1 MTKPLNLFADNR
13 PLRLGKRIGKGG
25 EGEVFTLA
33 DSPNL
38 AVKIYSHPDQFREEK
53 IAAMIAA
60 SLASKSNLVAFPLA
74 MVRNQGGAFV
84 GFSMRLMPAHKPLFE
99 LYSPGARK
107 INFPKADFRFLVRT
121 AANVARAVASV
132 HDSGAVIGDVN
143 HSGILISEKATAALI
158 DADSFQFGSRHLCR
172 VGVPEY
178 TPPELQGVKLDGVV
192 RTATHDAFGLSV
204 AIFQLLFMGRHP
216 FVGKFVGG
224 DMPLEKAIAEHRFA
238 YARQA
243 NTGMQPPP
251 GAALLSDFPEPVAH
265 SFEAAFGRTPQA
277 RPTARAWIDVLQ
289 KLEGGLSKC
298 TAQANH
304 YYPSA
309 AAGRCIW
316 CKMEHNVGIT
326 LFLPPDLVALPGTA
340 MDPGAAGF
348 NLKVVWAS
356 IERIQIPNPDA
367 FIPILQPVNL
377 EPSELADKAKA
388 DVRTQRLIGYLCII
402 TAFALLW
409 WSPGLWLLYGPAA
422 WYGIVRA
429 FGENSAAKSYRS
441 DYSNADTA
449 YQRAIAD
456 WKSRLGVGEI
466 QRARAAL
473 DDARRDYEQLP
484 EREKRQLA
492 ELQSKRREA
501 QLRQF
506 LESHPIRRAKIRGIG
521 PAKQATLASY
531 GIDTAAEIN
540 RGRILSIPGFG
551 PATVGPLLAWR
562 MKMEGRFVY
571 NPNPTPT
578 DRIAADNVKRAI
590 ADEAAKLRR
599 KLLGAPNELRTAIAQ
614 AEGRAKRADPAVNK
628 AYRDLEQARVDLDYL
643 GLPIPPAAPPAKLLS
658 TKLSPPPPV
667 PAPRPHLQ
675 GGPTVTTN
683 RCPSCGGSMV
693 RRVAQRGYNK
703 GGAFLGC
710 ANYPRCRGTRNI

>member
-1 MTKPLNLFADNR
+1 MTKPLHLFADNR

-38 AVKIYSHPDQFREEK
+38 AVKIYSHPDLFREEK

-60 SLASKSNLVAFPLA
+60 SLASKSSLVAFPLA

-84 GFSMRLMPAHKPLFE
+84 GFSMRLVPAHKPLFE

-132 HDSGAVIGDVN
+132 HDSGAVIGDIN

-192 RTATHDAFGLSV
+192 RTATHDAFGLAV
-204 AIFQLLFMGRHP
+204 GIFQLLFMGRHP

-251 GAALLSDFPEPVAH
+251 GACVLSDFTDPIAH

-298 TAQANH
+298 TAHSNH
-304 YYPSA
+304 FYPS

-316 CKMEHNVGIT
+316 CRMEHTVGIT
-326 LFLPPDLVALPGTA
+326 LFLPPDTVALASTA
-340 MDPGAAGF
+340 MDPGAAAF

-356 IERIQIPNPDA
+356 IQRIQIPNPDA
-367 FIPILQPVNL
+367 FIPVLQPTNL
-377 EPSELADKAKA
+377 EPSDAAEKAKGNE
-388 DVRTQRLIGYLCII
+388 RTQRLIGYLCVIS
-402 TAFALLW
+402 AFALLW
-409 WSPGLWLLYGPAA
+409 WAPAAWLIYVPAA

-441 DYSNADTA
+441 DYSKADTA

-456 WKSRLGVGEI
+456 WKSRLGVVEI

-473 DDARRDYEQLP
+473 DDAKRDYEQLP
-484 EREKRQLA
+484 DKEKRQLG

-501 QLRQF
+501 QLKQF

-521 PAKQATLASY
+521 QAKQATLASY
-531 GIDTAAEIN
+531 GIDTAAAIN
-540 RGRILSIPGFG
+540 RGRILNIPGFG

-562 MKMEGRFVY
+562 LKMEGRFVY
-571 NPNPTPT
+571 NPYPTPT
-578 DRIAADNVKRAI
+578 DRVEADNVKRAI

-599 KLLGAPNELRTAIAQ
+599 KLLGAPNEIRTAIAQ

-643 GLPIPPAAPPAKLLS
+643 GLPLPAAAAPATLLS
-658 TKLSPPPPV
+658 TKLSPPLPPASPRLQQRGGATL
-667 PAPRPHLQ
+667 PAIH
-675 GGPTVTTN
+675 
-683 RCPSCGGSMV
+683 CPSCGASMV

-710 ANYPRCRGTRNI
+710 SNYPRCHGTRNL

>member
-1 MTKPLNLFADNR
+1 MTKPLHLYADNR

-33 DSPNL
+33 DSPDL
-38 AVKIYSHPDQFREEK
+38 AIKIYSHPDGFREAK

-84 GFSMRLMPAHKPLFE
+84 GFSMRLVPAHKPLFE

-132 HDSGAVIGDVN
+132 HDSGAVIGDIN

-204 AIFQLLFMGRHP
+204 AVFQLLFMGRHP

-224 DMPLEKAIAEHRFA
+224 DMPLEKAISEYRFA

-251 GAALLSDFPEPVAH
+251 GAALLSDFPESVAQ
-265 SFEAAFGRTPQA
+265 SFEAAFGRTPLA

-304 YYPSA
+304 FYPS

-316 CKMEHNVGIT
+316 CKMEHTVGIT
-326 LFLPPDLVALPGTA
+326 LFLPPDFVALPGTT

-356 IERIQIPNPDA
+356 IQRIQIPNPDA
-367 FIPILQPVNL
+367 FVPLLQPVNL
-377 EPSELADKAKA
+377 EPSERAGKAKG
-388 DVRTQRLIGYLCII
+388 DVRTHRFIGYLCII
-402 TAFALLW
+402 AAFALLW

-441 DYSNADTA
+441 DYTKADTA

-456 WKSRLGVGEI
+456 WKSRLGVVEI

-473 DDARRDYEQLP
+473 DDAKREYEQLP
-484 EREKRQLA
+484 EKEKRQLA
-492 ELQSKRREA
+492 LLQSKRRET
-501 QLRQF
+501 QLRQY
-506 LESHPIRRAKIRGIG
+506 LESHPLRRAKIRGIG

-540 RGRILSIPGFG
+540 RGRILNIPGFG
-551 PATVGPLLAWR
+551 PATVEPLLAWR
-562 MKMEGRFVY
+562 MKLEGRFVY

-578 DRIAADNVKRAI
+578 DRIEADSVKRAI

-599 KLLGAPNELRTAIAQ
+599 KLLGAPNEIRTAIAQ
-614 AEGRAKRADPAVNK
+614 AEARAKRADPAVNK

-643 GLPIPPAAPPAKLLS
+643 GLPIPAAAPPATLPS
-658 TKLSPPPPV
+658 TTQSPPP
-667 PAPRPHLQ
+667 ASIPRPHLH
-675 GGPTVTTN
+675 GSAGLTN

-693 RRVAQRGYNK
+693 RRVARRGYNK

-710 ANYPRCRGTRNI
+710 SNYPRCRGTRPI